1 MPNIAVKMAFAGDT
15 SVTAFSDDARDGK
28 FTDSPSAGDS
38 MQTASVESLSGPTEM
53 VVANYASSK
62 SRHCVGQHGNHDAI
76 VATEVK
82 IETPPVW
89 SPLRMFD
96 RPRCRNTVPVQ
107 CRTSRCGLFRTTSST
122 SRCEFLSSHL
132 RV

>member
-1 MPNIAVKMAFAGDT
+1 MHETVKI
-15 SVTAFSDDARDGK
+15 
-28 FTDSPSAGDS
+28 DSPSAGDS

-53 VVANYASSK
+53 VVANYVSSK
-62 SRHCVGQHGNHDAI
+62 FRYSVGQHGNHDDAI

-89 SPLRMFD
+89 SPLHV
-96 RPRCRNTVPVQ
+96 RPVEADACRYAVPVQ

-122 SRCEFLSSHL
+122 SRCEFL
-132 RV
+132 